1 MSETLIFEDDIGTA
15 YEDEPSVDPDD
26 ATVVLAEQ
34 TLTFDGTNPLI
45 IELSSPL
52 VVGQTYRVMW
62 NGTAYTSTAADVDGA
77 VFVGN
82 AAVSGLD
89 GASDTGEP
97 FAIAYFDGGCF
108 ILTLDAGDHTVA
120 IYQEV
125 EDVHASND
133 AVILSYSQNPVEY
146 KAVPKVW
153 LTHPDSTEEAPVLVP
168 FTYGELLEGVEIM
181 PDFAEGDMQ
190 ISVPD
195 GSLVK
200 EATIIKP
207 EDLTPENIRKG
218 VTIGGIEGEF
228 LGDTEEIEV
237 ELDMVD
243 GDQVILPSEDGKVI
257 SKAIVAKPD
266 ALAPENI
273 RFGVNLAGIEGKYTG
288 AEAEEVAVDLDFS
301 EGDMVIAP
309 EEDKVFSTVKIP
321 KPDTLIPENIAK
333 GVDIAGIVGTLAAG
347 GGGSGK
353 VAYGFLTPTVSTPN
367 TITHDLGVV
376 PDIIFV
382 YFATSVTGTR
392 NTARVLHG
400 VSTAFGNKNGVTN
413 SNQILTLPSSG
424 WNLAETFYGT
434 YVDSRTSGLGNANET
449 QFTINAKLATG
460 YKYLWVAIGGLT

>member
-34 TLTFDGTNPLI
+34 TLTFNGTDQLI
-45 IELSSPL
+45 IEMSSPL
-52 VVGQTYRVMW
+52 VVGRTYRVMW
-62 NGTAYTSTAADVDGA
+62 DGTAYTSTAADLEGV
-77 VFVGN
+77 VFIGN
-82 AAVSGLD
+82 AAFSGLD

-97 FAIAYFDGGCF
+97 FAIAYFDGECAIF
-108 ILTLDAGDHTVA
+108 TLDAGDHTVA

-168 FTYGELLEGVEIM
+168 FTYGELLEDVEIM

-228 LGDTEEIEV
+228 LGDT
-237 ELDMVD
+237 
-243 GDQVILPSEDGKVI
+243 
-257 SKAIVAKPD
+257 
-266 ALAPENI
+266 
-273 RFGVNLAGIEGKYTG
+273 G
-288 AEAEEVAVDLDFS
+288 AEAEEVTVDLDFS

-321 KPDTLIPENIAK
+321 KPDTLTPENIAK
-333 GVDIAGIVGTLAAG
+333 GVEIAGIVGTLA
-347 GGGSGK
+347 
-353 VAYGFLTPTVSTPN
+353 VSN
-367 TITHDLGVV
+367 AAIEIYQKQLSMSLSS
-376 PDIIFV
+376 
-382 YFATSVTGTR
+382 ASSKQ
-392 NTARVLHG
+392 
-400 VSTAFGNKNGVTN
+400 STALLLAASDLPEWWPAAGSMVAHSYGSYNPIYIVLLVRISGRGGQYYLQSAMISNFTGSPSYPAMAGYLVAKSNGYNGFNGVN
-413 SNQILTLPSSG
+413 SRYWNYTTPSGYNGLFQNTSG
-424 WNLAETFYGT
+424 ICLGSYNEFCQCSGT
-434 YVDSRTSGLGNANET
+434 YKLILLK
-449 QFTINAKLATG
+449 INPYA
-460 YKYLWVAIGGLT
+460 

>member
-34 TLTFDGTNPLI
+34 TLTFDGTDPLI

-62 NGTAYTSTAADVDGA
+62 DGTPYTSTAAELDWA
-77 VFVGN
+77 VFIGN
-82 AAVSGLD
+82 AILSGID
-89 GASDTGEP
+89 GVSDTGEP
-97 FAIAYFDGGCF
+97 FAVAYSRELSV

-168 FTYGELLEGVEIM
+168 FTYGELLEDVEII
-181 PDFAEGDMQ
+181 PDFKEGDMQ

-207 EDLTPENIRKG
+207 KDLT
-218 VTIGGIEGEF
+218 
-228 LGDTEEIEV
+228 
-237 ELDMVD
+237 
-243 GDQVILPSEDGKVI
+243 
-257 SKAIVAKPD
+257 
-266 ALAPENI
+266 PENI
-273 RFGVNLAGIEGKYTG
+273 RFGVNLAGIKGKYTG
-288 AEAEEVAVDLDFS
+288 AEAKEVTVDLDFS

-321 KPDTLIPENIAK
+321 KPGTLIPENIAK

-347 GGGSGK
+347 SGGVK
-353 VAYGFLTPTVSTPN
+353 
-367 TITHDLGVV
+367 
-376 PDIIFV
+376 
-382 YFATSVTGTR
+382 
-392 NTARVLHG
+392 
-400 VSTAFGNKNGVTN
+400 
-413 SNQILTLPSSG
+413 
-424 WNLAETFYGT
+424 
-434 YVDSRTSGLGNANET
+434 
-449 QFTINAKLATG
+449 
-460 YKYLWVAIGGLT
+460 VAIGTIVYYAMEKEYTHNLGVIPDVIIYVSTTSATAGSTAGERYLAAFAISDAFASKNPSYPCGSVVKYNNRKWYSYTYSTPMDQATTTSANRIFNVTETTFTITSHTVSGVFIAIAGLT

>member
-1 MSETLIFEDDIGTA
+1 MAETLIFEDDIGTA

-62 NGTAYTSTAADVDGA
+62 DGTAYTSTAAELDWA
-77 VFVGN
+77 VFIGN
-82 AAVSGLD
+82 AVFSGID
-89 GASDTGEP
+89 GVSDTGEP
-97 FAIAYFDGGCF
+97 FAVVYSSELSM

-125 EDVHASND
+125 GDVHASND

-301 EGDMVIAP
+301 KGDMVIAP

-321 KPDTLIPENIAK
+321 KPDTLIPKYIAE

-347 GGGSGK
+347 SGGVK
-353 VAYGFLTPTVSTPN
+353 VAIGKIAYYAIN
-367 TITHDLGVV
+367 EEYTHNLGVI
-376 PDIIFV
+376 PDVII
-382 YFATSVTGTR
+382 Y
-392 NTARVLHG
+392 
-400 VSTAFGNKNGVTN
+400 VSTASATAGSTAGERYLAAFAISDAFASKNPSYPCGSAVKYSHPKWYSYTYSTPMDQATTTSANRIFNVT
-413 SNQILTLPSSG
+413 
-424 WNLAETFYGT
+424 ETT
-434 YVDSRTSGLGNANET
+434 
-449 QFTINAKLATG
+449 FTITSSVVSG
-460 YKYLWVAIGGLT
+460 VFIAIAGLT

>member
-1 MSETLIFEDDIGTA
+1 MAETLIFEDDIGTA

-34 TLTFDGTNPLI
+34 TLTFNGTDQLI

-62 NGTAYTSTAADVDGA
+62 DGTAYTSTAADLEGV
-77 VFVGN
+77 VFIGN
-82 AAVSGLD
+82 VAFSGLD

-97 FAIAYFDGGCF
+97 FAIAYFDGVCAIF
-108 ILTLDAGDHTVA
+108 TLDAGDHTVA

-181 PDFAEGDMQ
+181 PDFKEGDMQ

-207 EDLTPENIRKG
+207 EDLT
-218 VTIGGIEGEF
+218 
-228 LGDTEEIEV
+228 
-237 ELDMVD
+237 
-243 GDQVILPSEDGKVI
+243 
-257 SKAIVAKPD
+257 
-266 ALAPENI
+266 PENI

-321 KPDTLIPENIAK
+321 KPDTLTPENIAK
-333 GVDIAGIVGTLAAG
+333 GVDIAGIIGTMAAG

-413 SNQILTLPSSG
+413 SNQILTLPWSG

-449 QFTINAKLATG
+449 QFTINAALATG